1 MAAALIAI
9 RYGFRGPSHSVST
22 ACSTGLHSIGDA
34 YNFIKNNSADVM
46 IAGGTDACIN
56 PLAISGFSQI
66 RALSKKY
73 KDSPKK
79 ASRPF
84 DKDRDGFVMSEG
96 AAVLVLEEYEHA
108 LERNANILC
117 EVVGEQHS
125 SYFVWLR
132 YYSINLNLVNNWRKN
147 LKLDQRMKMVVE
159 KTYLL
164 SQPKLSNMSD
174 EPELEFSSSRA
185 EAL

>member
-73 KDSPKK
+73 KDSPTK

-125 SYFVWLR
+125 SYFFFGLGIKKYLPRIYFPLNEISFSKVLFGTL
-132 YYSINLNLVNNWRKN
+132 SIIGA
-147 LKLDQRMKMVVE
+147 
-159 KTYLL
+159 KT
-164 SQPKLSNMSD
+164 
-174 EPELEFSSSRA
+174 
-185 EAL
+185 

>member
-1 MAAALIAI
+1 MYILQ
-9 RYGFRGPSHSVST
+9 
-22 ACSTGLHSIGDA
+22 D
-34 YNFIKNNSADVM
+34 DM

-73 KDSPKK
+73 KDSPTK

-117 EVVGEQHS
+117 EVVGGQNFN
-125 SYFVWLR
+125 YFL
-132 YYSINLNLVNNWRKN
+132 
-147 LKLDQRMKMVVE
+147 
-159 KTYLL
+159 
-164 SQPKLSNMSD
+164 
-174 EPELEFSSSRA
+174 A
-185 EAL
+185 

>member
-73 KDSPKK
+73 KDSPTK

-125 SYFVWLR
+125 SYFFGLGIKKYLPRIYFSKVLFGTL
-132 YYSINLNLVNNWRKN
+132 SIIGA
-147 LKLDQRMKMVVE
+147 
-159 KTYLL
+159 KT
-164 SQPKLSNMSD
+164 
-174 EPELEFSSSRA
+174 
-185 EAL
+185 

>member
-1 MAAALIAI
+1 MAAALLAI

-34 YNFIKNNSADVM
+34 YNFIKNNMADVM

-56 PLAISGFSQI
+56 PLAISGFSNI

-73 KDSPKK
+73 KDNPTK

-96 AAVLVLEEYEHA
+96 AAVLVLEELDHA
-108 LERNANILC
+108 IERNANIIC
-117 EVVGEQHS
+117 EVVG
-125 SYFVWLR
+125 
-132 YYSINLNLVNNWRKN
+132 KT
-147 LKLDQRMKMVVE
+147 MVRLIKGHGAQPTPSFWALGKSTCGSLQFSWKKGPKIFLGICAPPLS
-159 KTYLL
+159 KT
-164 SQPKLSNMSD
+164 
-174 EPELEFSSSRA
+174 
-185 EAL
+185 